1 MNIRVKIIIIL
12 AILVVIILLGVFIV
26 FPNIRTG
33 IKNSSDIEKEKE
45 ENIALKNRLN
55 ELLVMRDEYHL
66 LNAENQRYILQ
77 LPPEND
83 ISIFTNEIY
92 DIARYSFVDIH
103 SIGYSEKRP
112 GREEEKLGLSV
123 IEASI
128 SLEGNYYN
136 IMAFLNAMER
146 MPRIV
151 KVDNI
156 IMQSS
161 RENHEI
167 INAYMNIKFYYRT

>member
-1 MNIRVKIIIIL
+1 MDTRLKIIIII
-12 AILVVIILLGVFIV
+12 AILVVIILLGVLV
-26 FPNIRTG
+26 ALPNTRTG
-33 IKNSSDIEKEKE
+33 IKNSIDIEKEKE

-55 ELLVMRDEYHL
+55 ELLAMRDEYHL

-92 DIARYSFVDIH
+92 DIAGYSFVNIH
-103 SIGYSEKRP
+103 SIGYSEKSP
-112 GREEEKLGLSV
+112 GKEEEKLGLAV

-128 SLEGNYYN
+128 SLEGSYYN

-156 IMQSS
+156 IMQASS
-161 RENHEI
+161 DNHEI
-167 INAYMNIKFYYRT
+167 INAYINIKFYYRT